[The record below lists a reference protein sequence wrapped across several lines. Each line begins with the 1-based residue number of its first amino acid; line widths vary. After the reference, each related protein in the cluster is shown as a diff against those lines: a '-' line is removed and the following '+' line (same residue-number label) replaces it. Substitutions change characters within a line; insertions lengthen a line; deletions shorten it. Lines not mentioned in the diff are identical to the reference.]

1 MDVIHSNT
9 NEIMTISIKGNVT
22 KRMPK
27 NGFAANHLSVFIIK
41 TLLNAFNNQVEFQ
54 WIRLGLAAKWDK
66 AVQPALRLATVQVAF
81 LKSAFRDHHDHNCF
95 CADMILFLTLS
106 HPISCTSS

>member
-1 MDVIHSNT
+1 
-9 NEIMTISIKGNVT
+9 MTISIKGYVT
-22 KRMPK
+22 KRS

-41 TLLNAFNNQVEFQ
+41 NPPLQVLTNKVEFK

-81 LKSAFRDHHDHNCF
+81 FF
-95 CADMILFLTLS
+95 
-106 HPISCTSS
+106 